1 MAQPVASPSPQ
12 DTLDHPTALADRRWL
27 VLAVVAVA
35 QLMVV
40 LDSTADQ
47 SMTQSLVSDLR

>member
-1 MAQPVASPSPQ
+1 MGQPVASPGPRDTQ
-12 DTLDHPTALADRRWL
+12 DDPTAPADQRSL

-40 LDSTADQ
+40 LDSTFGSVAVG
-47 SMTQSLVSDLR
+47 MKVW